1 MRYQEPVY
9 RPPSEAHSYLLHV
22 TYGCSHNECIYCA
35 MYRTKRFEVRPLEQV
50 LEDIEEAAR
59 AVPDTRR
66 VFLLDGDALTLTRAR
81 LEPVLVALNE
91 HFPELQ
97 RVSAY
102 SNAVSVLRKSDE
114 DLQALRALKFQVAY
128 LGLESGDPETNQHVI
143 KGSSI
148 DEQVEAVQRAQA
160 AGIKMSVMVLLGI
173 AGRARSREHAIA
185 TGEVLSRMDPR
196 YISCLCVTPVP
207 GTPLF
212 EEFEAGRFVLPSPE
226 ETLEELRLIV
236 EHTHVS
242 AAVFRSNHA
251 SNYLP
256 LGGRLPADR
265 ESLLRSIQA
274 AQSGQTPLTPES
286 QRGL

>member
-1 MRYQEPVY
+1 MRYREPVY
-9 RPPSEAHSYLLHV
+9 RPPSEANSYLLHV
-22 TYGCSHNECIYCA
+22 TYGCSHNECTYCA
-35 MYRTKRFEVRPLEQV
+35 MYRTKRFEVRPLDKI
-50 LEDIEEAAR
+50 LEDIERAAT
-59 AVPDTRR
+59 VMPDTRR
-66 VFLLDGDALTLTRAR
+66 VFLLDGDALTLARAR

-91 HFPELQ
+91 RFPKLQ

-102 SNAVSVLRKSDE
+102 SNAVSVLNKSDE
-114 DLQALRALKFQVAY
+114 DLRALRALKFQVAY

-143 KGSSI
+143 KGASI
-148 DEQVEAVQRAQA
+148 DQQVEAVQRAQA

-173 AGRARSREHAIA
+173 AGKARSRQHATA

-212 EEFEAGRFVLPSPE
+212 EDFESGRFELPSPE

-242 AAVFRSNHA
+242 ASVFRSNHA

-265 ESLLRSIQA
+265 ESLLRAIRA
-274 AQSGQTPLTPES
+274 AQSGQIPLKPES
-286 QRGL
+286 MRGL